1 MATYR
6 VDYFIKRNSREYAAH
21 HITEATNTTEAIKK
35 TKDFI
40 EQHRLPHAFRPKA
53 HKLGNLELSSIEWK
67 NDSITC
73 NFVNENARELV
84 TPNKMAP
91 SNLATATTYCKTNIN
106 PYAEELMRRA
116 GNFEAF
122 NATNDPAERGK
133 ILRNAAKSFG
143 ILLF

>member
-35 TKDFI
+35 TKDYI
-40 EQHRLPHAFRPKA
+40 EQHRLPHAFRPRA
-53 HKLGNLELSSIEWK
+53 HKVGSLDLSSVEWK
-67 NDSITC
+67 DDGITR
-73 NFVNENARELV
+73 NYVKENAEELAAPRKM
-84 TPNKMAP
+84 TPSSLSDAI
-91 SNLATATTYCKTNIN
+91 TYCKTFIN

-116 GNFEAF
+116 GNLKTF
-122 NATNDPAERGK
+122 NATSDTSERSK
-133 ILRNAAKSFG
+133 IVRNAAKSFG

>member
-1 MATYR
+1 MATYT
-6 VDYFIKRNSREYAAH
+6 VDYFIKRNNKEYEAH
-21 HITEATNTTEAIKK
+21 HITEATNAAEAIQK

-40 EQHRLPHAFRPKA
+40 EHHRLPHAFRPKA
-53 HKLGNLELSSIEWK
+53 HKLGSLELSSIEWK
-67 NDSITC
+67 NDSITR

-84 TPNKMAP
+84 APSKMEP

-116 GNFEAF
+116 GNLEAF
-122 NATNDPAERGK
+122 NATIDPAERGK